1 MVIMKT
7 AYTPLF
13 LDLELKP
20 TAILMHNIMIQR
32 LPLFARLYFIQY
44 EQMFSHLDKLYLWT
58 KDSILCFIDDTYS
71 PNYFSK

>member
-7 AYTPLF
+7 EYTPLF

-20 TAILMHNIMIQR
+20 TAMLMHNIMIQR

-44 EQMFSHLDKLYLWT
+44 EQMFSHLDKLYL
-58 KDSILCFIDDTYS
+58 
-71 PNYFSK
+71 